1 MAILSI
7 DTLMKLDRKLVEE
20 VPTKEVRAKHLSK
33 IMGQDVS
40 VKIKALSGETYVGLL
55 ATATN
60 KKGIRHR

>member
-20 VPTKEVRAKHLSK
+20 VPTKEIRAKHLSK

-40 VKIKALSGETYVGLL
+40 VKIKALSGETYVGRCD
-55 ATATN
+55 
-60 KKGIRHR
+60 GDQQEG